1 MAENPVSGVEGLTPA
16 EIAKKVE
23 KLGVTKAGLP
33 FYKMAVLGTLAGMFV
48 ALGGVFYMSV
58 TTDMQVGYGIGQ
70 LIGGLVFNVGLVLV
84 MVAGAELF
92 TGNTML
98 TIALT
103 SRKIS
108 VKAMLRNW
116 ATVWTFNFVGSL
128 LVVGLAFL
136 AEHWTGFGHQVGAR
150 ILAVGASKASL
161 PFAVIF
167 WRAIICNMLVCL
179 AVWMG
184 YSARSVADKVLV
196 MFLPITAFVAAG
208 MEHSIANM
216 FFIPYAI
223 LMKGN
228 EAVLAVSSVP
238 AEKLEYLTMSG
249 LAGNLIPA
257 TLGNIVGG
265 ALLVGLVYWVAYI
278 WDGKAKPWEAPSDLD
293 ERKAA

>member
-1 MAENPVSGVEGLTPA
+1 MAENQVSGVEGLTPA
-16 EIAKKVE
+16 EIARKVE
-23 KLGVTKAGLP
+23 KIGVTKAGLP

-48 ALGGVFYMSV
+48 ALGGVFFMSV
-58 TTDMQVGYGIGQ
+58 TTDMKVGYGIGQ

-103 SRKIS
+103 SGKIG

-128 LVVGLAFL
+128 LVMGLAFL
-136 AEHWTGFGHQVGAR
+136 AEHYTGFGNQVGAR

-167 WRAIICNMLVCL
+167 WRGIICNMLVCL

-208 MEHSIANM
+208 MEHSVANM
-216 FFIPYAI
+216 FFIPYAM

-228 EAVLAVSSVP
+228 AAVMAVSNVP

-249 LAGNLIPA
+249 LIGNLIPA
-257 TLGNIVGG
+257 TLGNIIGG
-265 ALLVGLVYWVAYI
+265 AVLVGLVYWVAYI
-278 WDGKAKPWEAPSDLD
+278 WDGQSKPWETPA
-293 ERKAA
+293 EAEKAKAA